1 MRENSLLKKILIT
14 NRGEIAV
21 RIIRACRELRITSV
35 AIYSD
40 ADKTSL
46 HTRMADES
54 YYIGESTASES
65 YLNKEKIIELA
76 KEINADAIHPG
87 YGFFAEN
94 ASFIESL
101 EKNKINFIGPSSASV
116 ALMGN
121 KTEARKLIMKSS
133 VPIVPGATKPVESI
147 KEGLKIADEIGYPI
161 LLKAVSGGGGKGMRK
176 INSHKEFEAGFEAVK
191 REALKAFAND
201 EVYIEKFIENP
212 RHIEVQV
219 FGDKKGNYVH
229 LFERECSIQ
238 RRHQK
243 IIEESPS
250 PYVDEKTRQKIT
262 SAAINAAK
270 ACGYFNAGTIEFLM
284 DANKNF
290 YFLEMNTRLQVEHP
304 VTEWITGKDLV
315 KEQISVASGNELS
328 FKQNE
333 LKINGHA
340 LECRIYAED
349 PTNNFLPSTGKIL
362 NYIPPSGPGVRVD
375 SGFDSGS
382 EITIHYDP
390 LISKLVCWS
399 EDRLSVINRMLRA
412 LSEYKISGLTTNIS
426 FLKFILS
433 DNSFQRGK
441 FNINFLND
449 DFMQTFI
456 QLQNSD
462 ELTETEKIVSAFSAV
477 LKTRSTKNNV
487 QHKQSNTITSWQEQM
502 YE

>member
-1 MRENSLLKKILIT
+1 MIKKILIA

-21 RIIRACRELRITSV
+21 RIIRACRELGITSAAV
-35 AIYSD
+35 YSD

-54 YYIGESTASES
+54 YYIGESTASGS
-65 YLNKEKIIELA
+65 YLNQKKIIKLA
-76 KEINADAIHPG
+76 KEINADTIHPG

-94 ASFIESL
+94 SSFIETL

-121 KTEARKLIMKSS
+121 KTEARKLMSGS
-133 VPIVPGATKPVESI
+133 NVPIVPGTTNPVVSV
-147 KEGLKIADEIGYPI
+147 KEGLKIADEIGYPV
-161 LLKAVSGGGGKGMRK
+161 LLKAVAGGGGKGMRK
-176 INSHKEFEAGFEAVK
+176 INSEKEFKAGFEATK

-201 EVYIEKFIENP
+201 EIYIEKFIDKP

-250 PYVDEKTRQKIT
+250 PFVDEKTRLKIT
-262 SAAINAAK
+262 QAAINAAK
-270 ACGYFNAGTIEFLM
+270 ACRYYNAGTIEFLM
-284 DANKNF
+284 DENKNF

-304 VTEWITGKDLV
+304 VTEMITGKDLV

-328 FKQNE
+328 FNQSS

-340 LECRIYAED
+340 LECRIYSED
-349 PTNNFLPSTGKIL
+349 PLNNFLPSTGKII

-375 SGFDSGS
+375 SGFEAGS
-382 EITIHYDP
+382 EITIYYDP
-390 LISKLVCWS
+390 IISKLICWS
-399 EDRLSVINRMLRA
+399 DDRISVINRMLRA
-412 LSEYKISGLTTNIS
+412 LSEYIITGLTTNIS
-426 FLKFILS
+426 FLKFILN
-433 DNSFQRGK
+433 DDSFRQGK
-441 FNINFLND
+441 FNINFLNE
-449 DFMQTFI
+449 DFMRSFGLSEI
-456 QLQNSD
+456 SD
-462 ELTETEKIVSAFSAV
+462 ELTEQEKIVTAFSAI
-477 LKTRSTKNNV
+477 LKTLSQKSYIAKIPTTAVNK
-487 QHKQSNTITSWQEQM
+487 WQEQM

>member
-1 MRENSLLKKILIT
+1 LIKKILIA

-21 RIIRACRELRITSV
+21 RIIRACRELGITSAV
-35 AIYSD
+35 MYSD

-54 YYIGESTASES
+54 YHIGESAASES
-65 YLNKEKIIELA
+65 YLNKEKIIRLA
-76 KEINADAIHPG
+76 KEIKADAIHPG

-94 ASFIESL
+94 SHFIETL
-101 EKNKINFIGPSSASV
+101 EKNKINFIGPSSSSV

-121 KTEARKLIMKSS
+121 KTEARKLMAKSN
-133 VPIVPGATKPVESI
+133 VPIVPGTTNPVDSV
-147 KEGLKIADEIGYPI
+147 KEGLKIAEEIGYPV
-161 LLKAVSGGGGKGMRK
+161 LLKAVAGGGGKGMRK
-176 INSHKEFEAGFEAVK
+176 INSVKEFKSGFEATK
-191 REALKAFAND
+191 REALKSFAND
-201 EVYIEKFIENP
+201 EVYIEKFINNP

-219 FGDKKGNYVH
+219 FGDKKGNYLH

-250 PYVDEKTRQKIT
+250 PFVDEKTRQKIT

-284 DANKNF
+284 DANENF

-304 VTEWITGKDLV
+304 VTEFITGKDLV

-328 FKQNE
+328 FKQND

-349 PTNNFLPSTGKIL
+349 PANNFLPSTGKIL

-390 LISKLVCWS
+390 LISKLICWS
-399 EDRLSVINRMLRA
+399 EDRTYVINRMLRA
-412 LSEYKISGLTTNIS
+412 LSEYILSGITTNIS
-426 FLKFILS
+426 FLKFILN
-433 DNSFQRGK
+433 DKSFRQGK
-441 FNINFLND
+441 FNINFLSD
-449 DFMQTFI
+449 DYMHSFI
-456 QLQNSD
+456 KLQNFD
-462 ELTETEKIVSAFSAV
+462 ELNETEKIVTAFSAV
-477 LKTRSTKNNV
+477 LKTHSIESVVK
-487 QHKQSNTITSWQEQM
+487 HKQIDKMTNWQEQM